1 MQTALSEYFS
11 IKENDA
17 KNDQRSKEL
26 QIVIKA
32 YMEAHEVERV
42 FDGRGYFVAK
52 KLLQRFKYD
61 ADAVHDILL
70 SANLETK
77 WQAILSAD
85 DKKLKAILKSLP
97 SPVREEIEKSK
108 ILQREYTVLSAS
120 SKPSKK

>member
-1 MQTALSEYFS
+1 M
-11 IKENDA
+11 D
-17 KNDQRSKEL
+17 
-26 QIVIKA
+26 V
-32 YMEAHEVERV
+32 HGVERV
-42 FDGRGYFVAK
+42 FDERGDFVAK

-61 ADAVHDILL
+61 TEAVRDILL

-85 DKKLKAILKSLP
+85 EKKLKAILKSLP

-120 SKPSKK
+120 SKPAKK